1 MKTSKS
7 LKHTN
12 TRASNN
18 MTGPSRRKFLKGLGA
33 AVALPAMESLLPG
46 AMAKSLEKRPKRM
59 TVFYSPNG
67 IRMQKYTPSIVGKNF
82 ETTAILKPLEKMRD
96 KYSIISGLAHYQAS
110 AFGDPPAGHGR
121 SCPAFL
127 TGAHAK
133 ATEGSDIYCGISAD
147 QVAAK
152 YFAKDTQLG
161 SLELGIEPPS
171 LLGSCD
177 ISYSCTYTNTIS
189 WKSPTQP
196 LPAMVTPSDV
206 FEHLFGDGN
215 KIDETTR
222 QMRLAHKSSILDFIN
237 HEAKRLNQKLGM
249 NDRHKMEQYL
259 ESIRD
264 VERRITKAQ
273 ATTIE
278 MNLEGF
284 TVPANIPADYQEHV
298 KIMLDLQMLALQTDM
313 TRVSTFML
321 GRELSNHAYN
331 NLGIPDGHHALSHH
345 ANIPDKIDKLVKVNT
360 YHMQLFADYLEKMA
374 SIPDGDSNLLEN
386 TFVVRGACIGES
398 NDHDHM
404 DLPIILA
411 GGGLEGNRHIAAK
424 KHTPMCNLLLSV
436 LQQMGVPAQSFG
448 DSSEPLAG
456 LIA

>member
-1 MKTSKS
+1 MNHNNS
-7 LKHTN
+7 LKRHN
-12 TRASNN
+12 SAL
-18 MTGPSRRKFLKGLGA
+18 SRRTFLKGLG
-33 AVALPAMESLLPG
+33 VSMALPVMESLVPA
-46 AMAKSLEKRPKRM
+46 AMAKSLEQRPKRM

-67 IRMQKYTPSIVGKNF
+67 VRMQRYTPATAGKNYAM
-82 ETTAILKPLEKMRD
+82 TPILKPLEKVRD
-96 KYSIISGLAHYQAS
+96 KFSVISGLAHYQAS
-110 AFGDPPAGHGR
+110 AFGAPPAGHGR

-127 TGAHAK
+127 TGVHAK
-133 ATEGSDIYCGISAD
+133 ATEGADIQCGISAD
-147 QVAAK
+147 QVAAS
-152 YFAKDTQLG
+152 YFAKDTQLA

-171 LLGSCD
+171 LMGSCD
-177 ISYSCTYTNTIS
+177 INYSCTYTNTIS
-189 WKSPTQP
+189 WKSPTQA
-196 LPAMVTPSDV
+196 LPAMVAPSDV

-215 KIDETTR
+215 QIDEQTR
-222 QMRLAHKSSILDFIN
+222 QMRLVHKSSILDFIN
-237 HEAKRLNQKLGM
+237 DEAKRVNKRLGV
-249 NDRHKMEQYL
+249 NDRHKMARYL
-259 ESIRD
+259 ESVRD
-264 VERRITKAQ
+264 VERRIAKARE
-273 ATTIE
+273 TSIE
-278 MNLEGF
+278 MDLEGF
-284 TVPANIPADYQEHV
+284 TVPANIPVDYEEHV

-345 ANIPDKIDKLVKVNT
+345 ANIPDKIDKLVKINA

-374 SIPDGDSNLLEN
+374 SIPDGESNLLDN

-398 NDHDHM
+398 NEHDHM

-436 LQQMGVPAQSFG
+436 LQQMNVPVENFG
-448 DSSEPLAG
+448 DSTGPLDG

>member
-1 MKTSKS
+1 MKHKKLQKRTSA
-7 LKHTN
+7 N
-12 TRASNN
+12 
-18 MTGPSRRKFLKGLGA
+18 PSRRLLLKGLGA
-33 AVALPAMESLLPG
+33 AIAIPMMESLIPS
-46 AMAKSLEKRPKRM
+46 AMAKSIEKRPKRM

-67 IRMQKYTPSIVGKNF
+67 VRMQSYTPSVVGKSF
-82 ETTAILKPLEKMRD
+82 DATPILKPLEKVRD

-110 AFGDPPAGHGR
+110 AFDAPPAGHGR

-152 YFAKDTQLG
+152 YFAKDTQLA

-177 ISYSCTYTNTIS
+177 INYSCTYTNTIS
-189 WKSPTQP
+189 WRSPTQA
-196 LPAMVTPSDV
+196 LPAMVAPSDV

-215 KIDETTR
+215 KIDEKTR
-222 QMRLAHKSSILDFIN
+222 QMKLAHKSSILDFVN
-237 HEAKRLNQKLGM
+237 EEAKRINSKLGV
-249 NDRHKMEQYL
+249 NDRHKMGQYL

-264 VERRITKAQ
+264 VERRIAKAQ
-273 ATTIE
+273 ETTIE

-284 TVPANIPADYQEHV
+284 SVPANIPANYEEHV

-321 GRELSNHAYN
+321 GRELSNHAYT

-345 ANIPDKIDKLVKVNT
+345 ANIPEKIDKLVKINA
-360 YHMQLFADYLEKMA
+360 YHNQLFADYLEKMA
-374 SIPDGDSNLLEN
+374 NIPDGESNLLDN
-386 TFVVRGACIGES
+386 TFVIRGACIGES
-398 NDHDHM
+398 NEHNHM

-411 GGGLEGNRHIAAK
+411 GGSLEGNRHIAAK
-424 KHTPMCNLLLSV
+424 KDTPMCNLLLSV
-436 LQQMGVPAQSFG
+436 LQQMGVPATSFG
-448 DSSEPLAG
+448 DSTAPLDG
-456 LIA
+456 LIV

>member
-1 MKTSKS
+1 MNHNNS
-7 LKHTN
+7 LKRRN
-12 TRASNN
+12 SAL
-18 MTGPSRRKFLKGLGA
+18 SRRTFLKGLG
-33 AVALPAMESLLPG
+33 VSMALPAMESLVP
-46 AMAKSLEKRPKRM
+46 AATAKSLEQRPKRM

-67 IRMQKYTPSIVGKNF
+67 VRMQRYTPATAGKNYAM
-82 ETTAILKPLEKMRD
+82 TPILKPLEKVRD
-96 KYSIISGLAHYQAS
+96 KFSVISGLAHYQAS
-110 AFGDPPAGHGR
+110 AFGAPPAGHGR

-127 TGAHAK
+127 TGVHAK
-133 ATEGSDIYCGISAD
+133 ATEGADIQCGISAD
-147 QVAAK
+147 QVAAS
-152 YFAKDTQLG
+152 YFAKDTQLA

-171 LLGSCD
+171 LMGSCD
-177 ISYSCTYTNTIS
+177 INYSCTYTNTIS
-189 WKSPTQP
+189 WKSPTQA
-196 LPAMVTPSDV
+196 LPAMVAPSDV

-215 KIDETTR
+215 QIDEQTR
-222 QMRLAHKSSILDFIN
+222 QMRLVHKSSILDFIN
-237 HEAKRLNQKLGM
+237 DEAKRVNKRLGV
-249 NDRHKMEQYL
+249 NDRHKMAQYL
-259 ESIRD
+259 ESVRD
-264 VERRITKAQ
+264 VERRIAKARE
-273 ATTIE
+273 TSIE
-278 MNLEGF
+278 MDLEGF
-284 TVPANIPADYQEHV
+284 TVPANIPVDYEEHV

-345 ANIPDKIDKLVKVNT
+345 ANIPDKIDKLVKINA

-374 SIPDGDSNLLEN
+374 SIPDGESNLLDN

-436 LQQMGVPAQSFG
+436 LQQMDVPVDSFG
-448 DSSEPLAG
+448 DSTGPLDG

>member
-1 MKTSKS
+1 MKKTNSQQHAKPS
-7 LKHTN
+7 L
-12 TRASNN
+12 
-18 MTGPSRRKFLKGLGA
+18 SRRSFLRGLG
-33 AVALPAMESLLPG
+33 VTVTLPVMESLIPK
-46 AMAKSLEKRPKRM
+46 AQAKSLENRPKRM

-67 IRMQKYTPSIVGKNF
+67 VRMQRYTPSEIGKGYAM
-82 ETTAILKPLEKMRD
+82 TPILSPLEKVRD
-96 KYSIISGLAHYQAS
+96 KFSVISGLAHYQAS
-110 AFGDPPAGHGR
+110 AFGAPPAGHGR

-133 ATEGSDIYCGISAD
+133 ATEGADIYCGVSAD
-147 QVAAK
+147 QIAAQF
-152 YFAKDTQLG
+152 FAKDTQLA

-177 ISYSCTYTNTIS
+177 INYSCTYTNTIS
-189 WKSPTQP
+189 WKSPTQA
-196 LPAMVTPSDV
+196 LPAMVAPSDV

-215 KIDETTR
+215 KIDEKTR

-237 HEAKRLNQKLGM
+237 DEAKRLNRRLGS

-264 VERRITKAQ
+264 VERRIAKASQ
-273 ATTIE
+273 TPIE
-278 MNLEGF
+278 MDLADLR
-284 TVPANIPADYQEHV
+284 VPASIPQDYEEHV
-298 KIMLDLQMLALQTDM
+298 KIMLDLQMLALQTDI

-345 ANIPDKIDKLVKVNT
+345 ANDPDKIDKLVKINA

-374 SIPDGDSNLLEN
+374 SIPDGDSTLLDN
-386 TFVVRGACIGES
+386 TFVIRGACIGES

-404 DLPIILA
+404 NLPILLA
-411 GGGLEGNRHIAAK
+411 GGGSQGNQHIATE

-436 LQQMGVPAQSFG
+436 LQNMGVPIQQFG
-448 DSSEPLAG
+448 DSTGPLAG
-456 LIA
+456 LMA

>member
-1 MKTSKS
+1 MKINRS
-7 LKHTN
+7 LKHVN
-12 TRASNN
+12 
-18 MTGPSRRKFLKGLGA
+18 TGPSRRFFLKGLGA
-33 AVALPAMESLLPG
+33 AVALPVMESLVPA
-46 AMAKSLEKRPKRM
+46 AMAKTLEKRPKRM

-67 IRMQKYTPSIVGKNF
+67 VRVQSYTPKTVGKNYHM
-82 ETTAILKPLEKMRD
+82 TPILKPLEKVRD
-96 KYSIISGLAHYQAS
+96 KFSVISGLAHYQAS
-110 AFGDPPAGHGR
+110 AFGAPPAGHGR

-127 TGAHAK
+127 TGVHAK
-133 ATEGSDIYCGISAD
+133 ATEGADISCGISAD
-147 QVAAK
+147 QVAAN
-152 YFAKDTQLG
+152 YFAKDTQLA

-177 ISYSCTYTNTIS
+177 INYSCTYTNTIS
-189 WKSPTQP
+189 WKSPTQA

-222 QMRLAHKSSILDFIN
+222 QMRLTHKASILDFIN
-237 HEAKRLNQKLGM
+237 HEAKRVNQKLGV
-249 NDRHKMEQYL
+249 NDRHKMAQYL

-264 VERRITKAQ
+264 VERRIVKARE
-273 ATTIE
+273 TTIE

-284 TVPANIPADYQEHV
+284 SVPANIPSDYEEHV

-321 GRELSNHAYN
+321 GRELSNHAYTN
-331 NLGIPDGHHALSHH
+331 IGVSDGHHELSHH
-345 ANIPDKIDKLVKVNT
+345 ANIPDKIDKLVKINT

-374 SIPDGDSNLLEN
+374 NIPDGESNLLDN

-411 GGGLEGNRHIAAK
+411 GGGLEGNRHIAAE

-436 LQQMGVPAQSFG
+436 LQQMGVPAESFG
-448 DSSEPLAG
+448 DSSAPLTG
-456 LIA
+456 LLG

>member
-1 MKTSKS
+1 MK
-7 LKHTN
+7 
-12 TRASNN
+12 
-18 MTGPSRRKFLKGLGA
+18 PSRSLRRHSVNTQTGLSRRSFLRGLGA
-33 AVALPAMESLLPG
+33 AITLPMMESFAPS
-46 AMAKSLEKRPKRM
+46 AMANSVINQPKRM

-67 IRMQKYTPSIVGKNF
+67 IRMQRYTPSTVGKNYDMT
-82 ETTAILKPLEKMRD
+82 EILKPLEKMRD
-96 KYSIISGLAHYQAS
+96 NFSVISGLAHYQAS
-110 AFGDPPAGHGR
+110 AFDAPPAGHGR

-133 ATEGSDIYCGISAD
+133 ATEGADIYCGISAD

-152 YFAKDTQLG
+152 HFANETQLA

-177 ISYSCTYTNTIS
+177 INYSCTYTNTIS
-189 WKSPTQP
+189 WRSPTQA
-196 LPAMVTPSDV
+196 LPAMVAPSDV

-215 KIDETTR
+215 QIDEATR
-222 QMRLAHKSSILDFIN
+222 QMRLAHKGSILDFVN
-237 HEAKRLNQKLGM
+237 EEAKRINQRLGE
-249 NDRHKMEQYL
+249 NDRHKMAQYL

-273 ATTIE
+273 ETTIE

-284 TVPANIPADYQEHV
+284 SVPANIPTDYEEHV

-321 GRELSNHAYN
+321 GRELSNHAYT

-345 ANIPDKIDKLVKVNT
+345 ADIPEKIDKLVRINA

-374 SIPDGDSNLLEN
+374 NIPDGESNLLDN
-386 TFVVRGACIGES
+386 TFVVRGACIGDS
-398 NDHDHM
+398 NEHNHM

-411 GGGLEGNRHIAAK
+411 GGGLEGNRHIAAAK
-424 KHTPMCNLLLSV
+424 DTPMCNLLLSV
-436 LQQMGVPAQSFG
+436 LQQMGVPAEHFG

-456 LIA
+456 LIV

>member
-1 MKTSKS
+1 MKHKKLQKRTS
-7 LKHTN
+7 TN
-12 TRASNN
+12 
-18 MTGPSRRKFLKGLGA
+18 PSRRFLLKGLGA
-33 AVALPAMESLLPG
+33 AIAIPMMESLIPS
-46 AMAKSLEKRPKRM
+46 AIAKSIEKRPKRM

-67 IRMQKYTPSIVGKNF
+67 VRMQSYTPSVVGKNF
-82 ETTAILKPLEKMRD
+82 DVTPILQPLEKVRD

-110 AFGDPPAGHGR
+110 AFDAPPAGHGR

-152 YFAKDTQLG
+152 YFAKDTQLA

-177 ISYSCTYTNTIS
+177 INYSCTYTNTIS
-189 WKSPTQP
+189 WRNPTQA
-196 LPAMVTPSDV
+196 LPAMVAPSDV

-222 QMRLAHKSSILDFIN
+222 QMKLAHKSSILDFVN
-237 HEAKRLNQKLGM
+237 GEAKRLNNKLGV
-249 NDRHKMEQYL
+249 NDRHKMGQYL

-264 VERRITKAQ
+264 VERRIVKAQ
-273 ATTIE
+273 ETTIE

-284 TVPANIPADYQEHV
+284 SVPANIPANYEEHV

-321 GRELSNHAYN
+321 GRELSNHAYT
-331 NLGIPDGHHALSHH
+331 NLGVPDGHHALSHH
-345 ANIPDKIDKLVKVNT
+345 ANIPENIDKLVKINA
-360 YHMQLFADYLEKMA
+360 YHNQLFADYLEKMA
-374 SIPDGDSNLLEN
+374 NIPDGESNLLDN
-386 TFVVRGACIGES
+386 TFVIRGACIGES
-398 NDHDHM
+398 NDHNHM

-411 GGGLEGNRHIAAK
+411 GGNLEGNRHIAAK
-424 KHTPMCNLLLSV
+424 KDTPMCNLLLSV
-436 LQQMGVPAQSFG
+436 LQQMGVPASSFG
-448 DSSEPLAG
+448 DSTESLAG
-456 LIA
+456 LIV

>member
-1 MKTSKS
+1 MNHNNS
-7 LKHTN
+7 LKRRN
-12 TRASNN
+12 SAL
-18 MTGPSRRKFLKGLGA
+18 SRRTFLKGLG
-33 AVALPAMESLLPG
+33 VSMALPAMESLVP
-46 AMAKSLEKRPKRM
+46 AATAKSLEQRPKRM

-67 IRMQKYTPSIVGKNF
+67 VRMQRYTPATAGKNYAM
-82 ETTAILKPLEKMRD
+82 TPILKPLEKVRD
-96 KYSIISGLAHYQAS
+96 KFSVISGLAHYQAS
-110 AFGDPPAGHGR
+110 AFGAPPAGHGR

-127 TGAHAK
+127 TGVHAK
-133 ATEGSDIYCGISAD
+133 ATEGADIQCGISAD
-147 QVAAK
+147 QVAAS
-152 YFAKDTQLG
+152 YFAKDTQLA

-171 LLGSCD
+171 LMGSCD
-177 ISYSCTYTNTIS
+177 INYSCTYTNTIS
-189 WKSPTQP
+189 WKSPTQA
-196 LPAMVTPSDV
+196 LPAMVAPSDV

-215 KIDETTR
+215 QIDEQTR
-222 QMRLAHKSSILDFIN
+222 QMRLVHKSSILDFIN
-237 HEAKRLNQKLGM
+237 DEAKRVNKRLGV
-249 NDRHKMEQYL
+249 NDRHKMAQYL
-259 ESIRD
+259 ESVRD
-264 VERRITKAQ
+264 VERRIAKARE
-273 ATTIE
+273 TSIE
-278 MNLEGF
+278 MDLEGF
-284 TVPANIPADYQEHV
+284 TVPANIPVDYEEHV

-345 ANIPDKIDKLVKVNT
+345 ANIPEKIDKLVKINA

-374 SIPDGDSNLLEN
+374 SIPDGESNLLDN

-411 GGGLEGNRHIAAK
+411 GGGLEGNRHMAAK

-436 LQQMGVPAQSFG
+436 LQQMNVPVENFG
-448 DSSEPLAG
+448 DSTGPLDG

>member
-1 MKTSKS
+1 MNHNNS
-7 LKHTN
+7 LKRRN
-12 TRASNN
+12 SAL
-18 MTGPSRRKFLKGLGA
+18 SRRTFLKGLG
-33 AVALPAMESLLPG
+33 VSMALPVMESLVPA
-46 AMAKSLEKRPKRM
+46 AMAKSLEQRPKRM

-67 IRMQKYTPSIVGKNF
+67 VRMQRYTPATAGKNYAM
-82 ETTAILKPLEKMRD
+82 TPILNPLEKVRD
-96 KYSIISGLAHYQAS
+96 KFSVISGLAHYQAS
-110 AFGDPPAGHGR
+110 AFGAPPAGHGR

-127 TGAHAK
+127 TGVHAK
-133 ATEGSDIYCGISAD
+133 ATEGADIQCGISAD
-147 QVAAK
+147 QVAAR
-152 YFAKDTQLG
+152 YFAKDTQLA

-171 LLGSCD
+171 LMGSCD
-177 ISYSCTYTNTIS
+177 INYSCTYTNTIS
-189 WKSPTQP
+189 WKSPTQA
-196 LPAMVTPSDV
+196 LPAMVAPSDV

-215 KIDETTR
+215 QIDEQTR

-237 HEAKRLNQKLGM
+237 DEAKRVNKRLGV
-249 NDRHKMEQYL
+249 NDRHKMAQYL
-259 ESIRD
+259 ESVRD
-264 VERRITKAQ
+264 VERRIAKARDT
-273 ATTIE
+273 AIE
-278 MNLEGF
+278 MDLEGF
-284 TVPANIPADYQEHV
+284 TVPANIPVDYEEHV

-345 ANIPDKIDKLVKVNT
+345 ANIPEKIDKLVKINA

-374 SIPDGDSNLLEN
+374 SIPDGESNLLDN
-386 TFVVRGACIGES
+386 TYVVRGACIGES
-398 NDHDHM
+398 NEHDHM

-436 LQQMGVPAQSFG
+436 LQQMNVPVDSFG
-448 DSSEPLAG
+448 DSTGPLDG

>member
-1 MKTSKS
+1 MKINRS
-7 LKHTN
+7 LKHTSTCN
-12 TRASNN
+12 TKSS
-18 MTGPSRRKFLKGLGA
+18 PSRRFFLKGLGTA
-33 AVALPAMESLLPG
+33 IALPIMGSLIPS
-46 AMAKSLEKRPKRM
+46 AMATSLEKRPKRM

-67 IRMQKYTPSIVGKNF
+67 IRMQRYTPEIIGKNY
-82 ETTAILKPLEKMRD
+82 EMTPILKPLEKMRD
-96 KYSIISGLAHYQAS
+96 KFSVISGLGHYQAS
-110 AFGDPPAGHGR
+110 AFGAPPAGHGR

-133 ATEGSDIYCGISAD
+133 ATEGADIYCGISAD

-152 YFAKDTQLG
+152 YFAKDTQLA

-177 ISYSCTYTNTIS
+177 INYSCTYTNTIS
-189 WKSPTQP
+189 WRSPTQA

-222 QMRLAHKSSILDFIN
+222 QMRLAHKHSILDFIN
-237 HEAKRLNQKLGM
+237 EEAKRVNQNLGM
-249 NDRHKMEQYL
+249 NDRHKMDQYL

-264 VERRITKAQ
+264 VERRIVKAQ

-278 MNLEGF
+278 MNLDGF
-284 TVPANIPADYQEHV
+284 AVPANIPANYEEHV

-321 GRELSNHAYN
+321 GRELSNQAYN
-331 NLGIPDGHHALSHH
+331 NLGVPDGHHALSHH
-345 ANIPDKIDKLVKVNT
+345 ANIPDKIDKLVKINT

-374 SIPDGDSNLLEN
+374 NIPDGESNLLDN
-386 TFVVRGACIGES
+386 TFVIRGACIGES

-424 KHTPMCNLLLSV
+424 KDTPMCNLLLSV
-436 LQQMGVPAQSFG
+436 LKQMGVPAHSFG
-448 DSSEPLAG
+448 DSSQPLTG
-456 LIA
+456 LIT

>member
-1 MKTSKS
+1 MNHNNS
-7 LKHTN
+7 LKRRN
-12 TRASNN
+12 SVL
-18 MTGPSRRKFLKGLGA
+18 SRRTFLKGLG
-33 AVALPAMESLLPG
+33 VSMALPAMESLVP
-46 AMAKSLEKRPKRM
+46 AATAKSLAQRPKRM

-67 IRMQKYTPSIVGKNF
+67 VRMQRYTPATAGKNYAM
-82 ETTAILKPLEKMRD
+82 TPILKPLEKVRD
-96 KYSIISGLAHYQAS
+96 KFTVISGLAHYQAS
-110 AFGDPPAGHGR
+110 AFGAPPAGHGR

-127 TGAHAK
+127 TGVHAK
-133 ATEGSDIYCGISAD
+133 ATEGADIQCGISAD
-147 QVAAK
+147 QVAAS
-152 YFAKDTQLG
+152 YFAKDTQLA

-171 LLGSCD
+171 LMGSCD
-177 ISYSCTYTNTIS
+177 INYSCTYTNTIS
-189 WKSPTQP
+189 WKSPTQA
-196 LPAMVTPSDV
+196 LPAMVAPSDV

-215 KIDETTR
+215 QIDEQTR

-237 HEAKRLNQKLGM
+237 DEAKRVNKRLGV
-249 NDRHKMEQYL
+249 NDRHKMAQYL
-259 ESIRD
+259 ESVRD
-264 VERRITKAQ
+264 VERRIAKARET
-273 ATTIE
+273 AIE
-278 MNLEGF
+278 MDLEGF
-284 TVPANIPADYQEHV
+284 TVPANIPVDYEEHV

-345 ANIPDKIDKLVKVNT
+345 ANIPDKIDKLVKINA

-374 SIPDGDSNLLEN
+374 SIPDGESNLLDN

-398 NDHDHM
+398 NEHDHM

-411 GGGLEGNRHIAAK
+411 GGGLEGNRHIAAQ

-436 LQQMGVPAQSFG
+436 LQQMNVPLESFG
-448 DSSEPLAG
+448 DSTGPLDG

>member
-1 MKTSKS
+1 MMTHNRSP
-7 LKHTN
+7 KH
-12 TRASNN
+12 AS
-18 MTGPSRRKFLKGLGA
+18 TGLSRRTFLRGLGVT
-33 AVALPAMESLLPG
+33 VALPVMESLVPV
-46 AMAKSLEKRPKRM
+46 AAAASAQERPKRM

-67 IRMQKYTPSIVGKNF
+67 VRMQRYTPTVVGKNY
-82 ETTAILKPLEKMRD
+82 EMTEILKPLAKVRD
-96 KYSIISGLAHYQAS
+96 KFSVISGLAHYQAS
-110 AFGDPPAGHGR
+110 AFGAPPAGHGR

-133 ATEGSDIYCGISAD
+133 ATEGADIYCGISAD
-147 QVAAK
+147 QVAAS
-152 YFAKDTQLG
+152 YFAKDTQLA

-177 ISYSCTYTNTIS
+177 INYSCTYTNTIS
-189 WKSPTQP
+189 WKSPTQA

-215 KIDETTR
+215 KIDEKTR
-222 QMRLAHKSSILDFIN
+222 QMRLAHKGSILDFIN
-237 HEAKRLNQKLGM
+237 DEANRLNRRLGS
-249 NDRHKMEQYL
+249 NDRHKMDQFL

-264 VERRITKAQ
+264 VERRIAKAQ
-273 ATTIE
+273 ETSIE
-278 MNLEGF
+278 MNLDDLS
-284 TVPANIPADYQEHV
+284 VPANIPADYEEHV

-321 GRELSNHAYN
+321 GRELSNHAYT

-345 ANIPDKIDKLVKVNT
+345 ANVPVKIDKLVRINA

-374 SIPDGDSNLLEN
+374 SIPDGESTLLDN
-386 TFVVRGACIGES
+386 TFVIRGACIGES
-398 NDHDHM
+398 NEHDHM

-411 GGGLEGNRHIAAK
+411 GGGLQGGRHIAAQ
-424 KHTPMCNLLLSV
+424 KHTPMCNLLLTV
-436 LQQMGVPAQSFG
+436 LQQMGVPVNSFG

-456 LIA
+456 LVS

>member
-1 MKTSKS
+1 MKNDKL
-7 LKHTN
+7 LKHDN
-12 TRASNN
+12 KRS
-18 MTGPSRRKFLKGLGA
+18 SRRLLLKGLGA
-33 AVALPAMESLLPG
+33 AVALPIMESLLPS
-46 AMAKSLEKRPKRM
+46 AMAKSIQDRPKRM

-67 IRMQKYTPSIVGKNF
+67 VRMQSYTPKRVGANY
-82 ETTAILKPLEKMRD
+82 EATAILRPLEKVRD
-96 KYSIISGLAHYQAS
+96 KHVVISGLAHYQAS
-110 AFGDPPAGHGR
+110 AFDAPPAGHGR

-133 ATEGSDIYCGISAD
+133 ATEGADIYCGISAD

-152 YFAKDTQLG
+152 YFAKDTQLA

-177 ISYSCTYTNTIS
+177 INYSCTYTNTIS
-189 WKSPTQP
+189 WRSPTQA

-206 FEHLFGDGN
+206 FEHLFGSGN
-215 KIDETTR
+215 KIDEKDR

-237 HEAKRLNQKLGM
+237 EDAKRVNKKLGI
-249 NDRHKMEQYL
+249 NDRHKMGQFF

-264 VERRITKAQ
+264 VERRIVKARE
-273 ATTIE
+273 TTIA
-278 MNLEGF
+278 MNLDGF
-284 TVPANIPADYQEHV
+284 SVPANIPSDYEEHV

-345 ANIPDKIDKLVKVNT
+345 ANDPEKINKLVSINA
-360 YHMQLFADYLEKMA
+360 YHNQLFADYLEKMA
-374 SIPDGDSNLLEN
+374 NISDGESNLLDN

-411 GGGLEGNRHIAAK
+411 GGGIKGNRHIASTK
-424 KHTPMCNLLLSV
+424 DTPMCNLLLSV
-436 LQQMGVPAQSFG
+436 LQQMGVPTNKFG
-448 DSSEPLAG
+448 DSTEPLAN
-456 LIA
+456 LLT

>member
-1 MKTSKS
+1 MKRNSS
-7 LKHTN
+7 LKHPN
-12 TRASNN
+12 PRL
-18 MTGPSRRKFLKGLGA
+18 SRRAFLRGLG
-33 AVALPAMESLLPG
+33 VTIALPIMESLVP
-46 AMAKSLEKRPKRM
+46 AAQAKAYETRPKRM

-67 IRMQKYTPSIVGKNF
+67 VRMQRYTPTEVGKNYAM
-82 ETTAILKPLEKMRD
+82 TPILQPLEKVRD
-96 KYSIISGLAHYQAS
+96 KFSVISGLAHYQAS
-110 AFGDPPAGHGR
+110 AFGAPPAGHGR

-147 QVAAK
+147 QVAAQ
-152 YFAKDTQLG
+152 YFANETQLG

-171 LLGSCD
+171 LVGSCD
-177 ISYSCTYTNTIS
+177 INYSCTYTNTIS
-189 WKSPTQP
+189 WKSPTQA
-196 LPAMVTPSDV
+196 LPAMVAPSDV
-206 FEHLFGDGN
+206 FEHLFGEGG
-215 KIDETTR
+215 KIDEKTR

-237 HEAKRLNQKLGM
+237 AEAKRVNRTLGM
-249 NDRHKMEQYL
+249 NDRHKMAQFL

-273 ATTIE
+273 ETTIE
-278 MNLEGF
+278 MNLDGF
-284 TVPANIPADYQEHV
+284 SVPANIPSDYEEHV

-345 ANIPDKIDKLVKVNT
+345 SNVPEKIDKLVKINA
-360 YHMQLFADYLEKMA
+360 YHMQLFADYLQKMA
-374 SIPDGDSNLLEN
+374 DIPDGDSNLLDN
-386 TFVVRGACIGES
+386 TFVIRGACIGES

-411 GGGLEGNRHIAAK
+411 GGGLEGNRHIATP
-424 KHTPMCNLLLSV
+424 KHTPMCNLLLTV
-436 LQQMGVPAQSFG
+436 LQQMGVPVQSFG
-448 DSSEPLAG
+448 DSSEPLAD

>member
-1 MKTSKS
+1 MKINRS
-7 LKHTN
+7 LKHTSTCN
-12 TRASNN
+12 TEGS
-18 MTGPSRRKFLKGLGA
+18 PSRRFFLKGLGTA
-33 AVALPAMESLLPG
+33 IALPIMESLIPS

-67 IRMQKYTPSIVGKNF
+67 IRMQRYTPEIIGKNY
-82 ETTAILKPLEKMRD
+82 EMTPILRPLEKMRD
-96 KYSIISGLAHYQAS
+96 KFSVISGLGHYQAS
-110 AFGDPPAGHGR
+110 AFGAPPAGHGR

-133 ATEGSDIYCGISAD
+133 ATEGADIYCGISAD
-147 QVAAK
+147 QVAAQ
-152 YFAKDTQLG
+152 YFAKDTQLA

-177 ISYSCTYTNTIS
+177 INYSCTYTNTIS
-189 WKSPTQP
+189 WRSPTQA

-222 QMRLAHKSSILDFIN
+222 QMRLAHKHSILDFIN
-237 HEAKRLNQKLGM
+237 EEAKRVNQNLGM
-249 NDRHKMEQYL
+249 NDRHKMDQYL

-264 VERRITKAQ
+264 VERRIVKAQ
-273 ATTIE
+273 DTTIE
-278 MNLEGF
+278 MNLDGF
-284 TVPANIPADYQEHV
+284 TIPANIPANYEEHV

-321 GRELSNHAYN
+321 GRELSNQAYN
-331 NLGIPDGHHALSHH
+331 NLGVPDGHHALSHH
-345 ANIPDKIDKLVKVNT
+345 ANIPDKIDKLVKINT

-374 SIPDGDSNLLEN
+374 NIPDGESNLLDN
-386 TFVVRGACIGES
+386 TFVIRGACIGES

-424 KHTPMCNLLLSV
+424 KDTPMCNLLLSV
-436 LQQMGVPAQSFG
+436 LKQMGVPAQSFG
-448 DSSEPLAG
+448 DSSQPLAG
-456 LIA
+456 LIT

>member
-1 MKTSKS
+1 MNHNNS
-7 LKHTN
+7 LKRRN
-12 TRASNN
+12 SAL
-18 MTGPSRRKFLKGLGA
+18 SRRTFLKGLG
-33 AVALPAMESLLPG
+33 VSMALPAMESLVP
-46 AMAKSLEKRPKRM
+46 AATAKSLAQRPKRM

-67 IRMQKYTPSIVGKNF
+67 VRMQRYTPATAGKNYAM
-82 ETTAILKPLEKMRD
+82 TPILKPLEKVRD
-96 KYSIISGLAHYQAS
+96 KFTVISGLAHYQAS
-110 AFGDPPAGHGR
+110 AFGAPPAGHGR

-127 TGAHAK
+127 TGVHAK
-133 ATEGSDIYCGISAD
+133 ATEGADIQCGISAD
-147 QVAAK
+147 QVAAS
-152 YFAKDTQLG
+152 YFAKDTQLA

-171 LLGSCD
+171 LMGSCD
-177 ISYSCTYTNTIS
+177 INYSCTYTNTIS
-189 WKSPTQP
+189 WKSPTQA
-196 LPAMVTPSDV
+196 LPAMVAPSDV

-215 KIDETTR
+215 QIDEQTR

-237 HEAKRLNQKLGM
+237 DEAKRVNKRLGV
-249 NDRHKMEQYL
+249 NDRHKMAQYL
-259 ESIRD
+259 ESVRD
-264 VERRITKAQ
+264 VERRIAKARE
-273 ATTIE
+273 TSIE
-278 MNLEGF
+278 MDLEGF
-284 TVPANIPADYQEHV
+284 TVPANIPVDYEEHV

-345 ANIPDKIDKLVKVNT
+345 ANIPDKIDKLVKINA

-374 SIPDGDSNLLEN
+374 SIPDGESNLLDN

-398 NDHDHM
+398 NEHDHM

-411 GGGLEGNRHIAAK
+411 GGGLEGNRHMAAK

-436 LQQMGVPAQSFG
+436 LQQMNVPVENFG
-448 DSSEPLAG
+448 DSTGPLDG

>member
-1 MKTSKS
+1 MNHNNS
-7 LKHTN
+7 LKRRN
-12 TRASNN
+12 SAL
-18 MTGPSRRKFLKGLGA
+18 SRRTFLKGLG
-33 AVALPAMESLLPG
+33 VSMALPAMESLVP
-46 AMAKSLEKRPKRM
+46 AATAKSLEQRPKRM

-67 IRMQKYTPSIVGKNF
+67 VRMQRYTPATTGKNYAM
-82 ETTAILKPLEKMRD
+82 TPILKPLEKVRD
-96 KYSIISGLAHYQAS
+96 KFSVISGLAHYQAS
-110 AFGDPPAGHGR
+110 AFGAPPAGHGR

-127 TGAHAK
+127 TGVHAK
-133 ATEGSDIYCGISAD
+133 ATEGADIQCGISAD
-147 QVAAK
+147 QVAAS
-152 YFAKDTQLG
+152 YFAKDTQLA

-171 LLGSCD
+171 LMGSCD
-177 ISYSCTYTNTIS
+177 INYSCTYTNTIS
-189 WKSPTQP
+189 WKSPTQA
-196 LPAMVTPSDV
+196 LPAMVAPSDV

-215 KIDETTR
+215 QIDEQTR
-222 QMRLAHKSSILDFIN
+222 QMRLVHKSSILDFIN
-237 HEAKRLNQKLGM
+237 DEAKRVNKRLGV
-249 NDRHKMEQYL
+249 NDRHKMAQYL
-259 ESIRD
+259 ESVRD
-264 VERRITKAQ
+264 VERRIAKARE
-273 ATTIE
+273 TSIE
-278 MNLEGF
+278 MDLEGF
-284 TVPANIPADYQEHV
+284 TVPANIPVDYEEHV

-345 ANIPDKIDKLVKVNT
+345 ANIPDKIDKLVKINA

-374 SIPDGDSNLLEN
+374 SIPDGESNLLDN

-398 NDHDHM
+398 NEHDHM

-436 LQQMGVPAQSFG
+436 LQQMNVPVENFG
-448 DSSEPLAG
+448 DSTGPLDG

>member
-1 MKTSKS
+1 MKINRS
-7 LKHTN
+7 LKH
-12 TRASNN
+12 SNN
-18 MTGPSRRKFLKGLGA
+18 GSSRRVFLKGLGA
-33 AVALPAMESLLPG
+33 AISLPVMESLLPS
-46 AMAKSLEKRPKRM
+46 AMAKSLENRPKRM

-67 IRMQKYTPSIVGKNF
+67 IRMQQYTPNKVGKNF
-82 ETTAILKPLEKMRD
+82 ALTPILKPLEKMRD
-96 KYSIISGLAHYQAS
+96 KYTVISGLGHYQAS

-133 ATEGSDIYCGISAD
+133 ATEGADIYCGVSAD

-152 YFAKDTQLG
+152 YFAKDTQLA

-177 ISYSCTYTNTIS
+177 INYSCTYTNTIS
-189 WKSPTQP
+189 WRSPTQA
-196 LPAMVTPSDV
+196 LPAMVSPSDV

-215 KIDETTR
+215 KIDEKTR

-237 HEAKRLNQKLGM
+237 EDAKRLNQNLGM
-249 NDRHKMEQYL
+249 NDRHKMGQFL

-264 VERRITKAQ
+264 VERRISKARE
-273 ATTIE
+273 TTIE
-278 MNLEGF
+278 MNLDGF
-284 TVPANIPADYQEHV
+284 TVPANIPSNYEEHV
-298 KIMLDLQMLALQTDM
+298 NIMLDLQMLALQTDM

-321 GRELSNHAYN
+321 GRELSNHAYV

-360 YHMQLFADYLEKMA
+360 YHMKLFADYLERMA
-374 SIPDGDSNLLEN
+374 NIPDGESNLLDN
-386 TFVVRGACIGES
+386 TFVLRGACIGES

-404 DLPIILA
+404 DLPMILA
-411 GGGLEGNRHIAAK
+411 GAGLEGNRHIAAP

-436 LQQMGVPAQSFG
+436 LQQMGVPAKRFG
-448 DSSEPLAG
+448 DSTGPLAG
-456 LIA
+456 LTV

>member
-1 MKTSKS
+1 MNHNNS
-7 LKHTN
+7 LKRHN
-12 TRASNN
+12 SAL
-18 MTGPSRRKFLKGLGA
+18 SRRTFLKGLG
-33 AVALPAMESLLPG
+33 VSMALPVMESLVPA
-46 AMAKSLEKRPKRM
+46 AMAKSLEQRPKRM

-67 IRMQKYTPSIVGKNF
+67 VRMQRYTPATAGKNYAM
-82 ETTAILKPLEKMRD
+82 TPILKPLEKVRD
-96 KYSIISGLAHYQAS
+96 KFSVISGLAHYQAS
-110 AFGDPPAGHGR
+110 AFGAPPAGHGR

-127 TGAHAK
+127 TGVHAK
-133 ATEGSDIYCGISAD
+133 ATEGADIQCGISAD
-147 QVAAK
+147 QVAAS
-152 YFAKDTQLG
+152 YFAKDTQLA

-171 LLGSCD
+171 LMGSCD
-177 ISYSCTYTNTIS
+177 INYSCTYTNTIS
-189 WKSPTQP
+189 WKSPTQA
-196 LPAMVTPSDV
+196 LPAMVAPSDV

-215 KIDETTR
+215 QIDEQTR
-222 QMRLAHKSSILDFIN
+222 QMRLVHKSSILDFIN
-237 HEAKRLNQKLGM
+237 DEAKRVNKRLGV
-249 NDRHKMEQYL
+249 NDRHKMAQYL
-259 ESIRD
+259 ESVRD
-264 VERRITKAQ
+264 VERRIAKARE
-273 ATTIE
+273 TSIE
-278 MNLEGF
+278 MDLEGF
-284 TVPANIPADYQEHV
+284 TVPANIPVDYEEHV

-345 ANIPDKIDKLVKVNT
+345 ANIPDKIDKLVKINA

-374 SIPDGDSNLLEN
+374 SIPDGESNLLDN

-398 NDHDHM
+398 NEHDHM

-436 LQQMGVPAQSFG
+436 LQQMNVPVENFG
-448 DSSEPLAG
+448 DSTGPLDG

>member
-1 MKTSKS
+1 MKIKNS
-7 LKHTN
+7 LKH
-12 TRASNN
+12 SNI
-18 MTGPSRRKFLKGLGA
+18 GPSRRFFLKGLGA
-33 AVALPAMESLLPG
+33 AIALPMMESLMSP
-46 AMAKSLEKRPKRM
+46 AMAKSLNQRPKRM

-67 IRMQKYTPSIVGKNF
+67 VRMQRYTPKIVGKNY
-82 ETTAILKPLEKMRD
+82 EMTAILKPLEKVRD
-96 KYSIISGLAHYQAS
+96 KYSVISGLAHYQAS
-110 AFGDPPAGHGR
+110 AFDAPPAGHGR

-127 TGAHAK
+127 TGVHAK
-133 ATEGSDIYCGISAD
+133 ATEGSDIYCGISVD

-152 YFAKDTQLG
+152 YFAKDTQLA

-177 ISYSCTYTNTIS
+177 INYSCTYTNTIS
-189 WKSPTQP
+189 WRSPTQA
-196 LPAMVTPSDV
+196 LPAMVAPSDV

-215 KIDETTR
+215 KIDEKTR
-222 QMRLAHKSSILDFIN
+222 QMRLSHKASILDFVN
-237 HEAKRLNQKLGM
+237 QEAKRVNQNLGVS
-249 NDRHKMEQYL
+249 DRHKMGQFL
-259 ESIRD
+259 ESVRD
-264 VERRITKAQ
+264 VERRIVKARET
-273 ATTIE
+273 AIE
-278 MNLEGF
+278 MNLDGF
-284 TVPANIPADYQEHV
+284 SVPAHIPSNYEEHV

-321 GRELSNHAYN
+321 GRELSNHAYT

-345 ANIPDKIDKLVKVNT
+345 ANIPDKIDKLVKINA

-374 SIPDGDSNLLEN
+374 NIPDGESNLLDN
-386 TFVVRGACIGES
+386 TFVIRGACIGES
-398 NDHDHM
+398 NEHDHM

-448 DSSEPLAG
+448 DSTEPLAG
-456 LIA
+456 LIV

>member
-1 MKTSKS
+1 MN
-7 LKHTN
+7 N
-12 TRASNN
+12 TLPQLTRKRL
-18 MTGPSRRKFLKGLGA
+18 SRRTFLKGLG
-33 AVALPAMESLLPG
+33 VSIALPSMESLMPK
-46 AMAKSLEKRPKRM
+46 AHAASFEKRPKRM

-67 IRMQKYTPSIVGKNF
+67 VRMQSYTPSLVGENYDI
-82 ETTAILKPLEKMRD
+82 TPILKPLENVRD
-96 KYSIISGLAHYQAS
+96 KFSVISGLAHYQAS
-110 AFGDPPAGHGR
+110 AFDSPPAGHGR

-127 TGAHAK
+127 TGVHVK

-147 QVAAK
+147 QVAAQ
-152 YFAKDTQLG
+152 YFAKDTQLA

-177 ISYSCTYTNTIS
+177 INYSCTYTNTIS
-189 WKSPTQP
+189 WKSPTQA
-196 LPAMVTPSDV
+196 LPAMVAPSDV

-215 KIDETTR
+215 SIDETTR

-237 HEAKRLNQKLGM
+237 EEAKRVNRQLGI
-249 NDRHKMEQYL
+249 NDRHKMAQYL

-264 VERRITKAQ
+264 VERRIAKAKE
-273 ATTIE
+273 TSIE
-278 MNLEGF
+278 MNLDGF
-284 TVPANIPADYQEHV
+284 SVPANIPTNYEEHV
-298 KIMLDLQMLALQTDM
+298 KIMLDLQMLALQTDI

-321 GRELSNHAYN
+321 GRELSNHAYT

-345 ANIPDKIDKLVKVNT
+345 ANIPEKIDKLVDINA

-411 GGGLEGNRHIAAK
+411 GGGLKGNRHLAAK
-424 KHTPMCNLLLSV
+424 KHTPMCNLLVSV
-436 LQQMGVPAQSFG
+436 LQQMGVPIEQFG
-448 DSSEPLAG
+448 DSTGPLSEILA
-456 LIA
+456 

>member
-1 MKTSKS
+1 MNHNNS
-7 LKHTN
+7 LKRRN
-12 TRASNN
+12 SVL
-18 MTGPSRRKFLKGLGA
+18 SRRTFLKGLG
-33 AVALPAMESLLPG
+33 VSMALPAMESLVP
-46 AMAKSLEKRPKRM
+46 AATAKSLAQRPKRM

-67 IRMQKYTPSIVGKNF
+67 VRMQRYTPATAGKNYAM
-82 ETTAILKPLEKMRD
+82 TPILKPLEKVRD
-96 KYSIISGLAHYQAS
+96 KFTVISGLAHYQAS
-110 AFGDPPAGHGR
+110 AFGAPPAGHGR

-127 TGAHAK
+127 TGVHAK
-133 ATEGSDIYCGISAD
+133 ATEGADIQCGISAD
-147 QVAAK
+147 QVAAS
-152 YFAKDTQLG
+152 YFAKDTQLA

-171 LLGSCD
+171 LMGSCD
-177 ISYSCTYTNTIS
+177 INYSCTYTNTIS
-189 WKSPTQP
+189 WKSPTQA
-196 LPAMVTPSDV
+196 LPAMVAPSDV

-215 KIDETTR
+215 QIDEQTR

-237 HEAKRLNQKLGM
+237 DEAKRVNKRLGV
-249 NDRHKMEQYL
+249 NDRHKMAQYL
-259 ESIRD
+259 ESVRD
-264 VERRITKAQ
+264 VERRIAKARE
-273 ATTIE
+273 TSIE
-278 MNLEGF
+278 MDLEGF
-284 TVPANIPADYQEHV
+284 TVPANIPVDYEEHV

-345 ANIPDKIDKLVKVNT
+345 ANIPDKIDKLVKINA

-374 SIPDGDSNLLEN
+374 SIPDGESNLLDN

-398 NDHDHM
+398 NEHDHM

-411 GGGLEGNRHIAAK
+411 GGGLEGNRHMAAK

-436 LQQMGVPAQSFG
+436 LQQMNVPVENFG
-448 DSSEPLAG
+448 DSTGPLDG